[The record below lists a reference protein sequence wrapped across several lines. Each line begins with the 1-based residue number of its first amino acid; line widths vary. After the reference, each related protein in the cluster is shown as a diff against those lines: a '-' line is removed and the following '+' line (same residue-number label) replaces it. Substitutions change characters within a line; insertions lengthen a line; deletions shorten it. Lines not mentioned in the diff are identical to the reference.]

1 MKNLKQDLLLDLFNL
16 RHGIN
21 GIFSPSTHSLETTQ
35 DATEKLKVNTYIAKS
50 INSKLNGYFEGL
62 SEEDRYK
69 GTIVEDTFDI
79 IRQSTGNYAIV
90 FTNKNYSTE
99 YKFEKVDCNFLFSFV
114 YNDQINKNNNSKK
127 FRERIFSEFSNFTAE
142 NRSKNRLS
150 RKKTRMLPLKGLYK
164 NTREVL
170 TESLR
175 TEEIDRILDAISQ
188 DELKD
193 FYNIQNK
200 VWKNYYYYYLITYDK
215 SIFEDL
221 NNYLTPYLMQSHGFK
236 EEPAEKMKL
245 IWDTYY
251 NQTLKNSNIETLWN
265 FTNNT
270 DYEDYKQ
277 KLIQSYIDTHVEY
290 LKTRNAEDKKI
301 AKILLKEKTLSDYT
315 NDEGNEVIDRLKEFV
330 EKINESSKWKELFNG
345 EYIKYTLSY
354 KVENEENIKLKTKNS
369 TYRIHYIDFTDK
381 HSFLIRFKF
390 NQNISGDIRFDKVR
404 LFSVIPEW
412 VDHST
417 KWKVTASYKVLAE
430 KKKVISK
437 IYLGDKIMDKT
448 VLENIFTIIKWFL
461 EDVTK
466 NERYMYHLSHNEN
479 NPNANYISLFVKGFN
494 NYLKFNNI
502 EKSQD
507 FLIFSSI
514 YP

>member
-21 GIFSPSTHSLETTQ
+21 SIFSPSTVPPENPDFFKSN
-35 DATEKLKVNTYIAKS
+35 ATEKLKVNTYIAKS

-69 GTIVEDTFDI
+69 GTLVENTFDI
-79 IRQSTGNYAIV
+79 IRQRTGNYAIV
-90 FTNKNYSTE
+90 FTNKNYSNTE

-114 YNDQINKNNNSKK
+114 YNDQINKNNNSKN
-127 FRERIFSEFSNFTAE
+127 FRERIFSESSNFTAE
-142 NRSKNRLS
+142 NRLKNRLS
-150 RKKTRMLPLKGLYK
+150 RKTRMLPLKGLYK

-170 TESLR
+170 AESLR
-175 TEEIDRILDAISQ
+175 TEEIDRILDTISQ

-221 NNYLTPYLMQSHGFK
+221 NYYFSPSMQTLGFK
-236 EEPAEKMKL
+236 EEPAERMKL

-251 NQTLKNSNIETLWN
+251 KQTLENSNIETLWN
-265 FTNNT
+265 FINNT
-270 DYEDYKQ
+270 DYEDFKQ
-277 KLIQSYIDTHVEY
+277 KTIQSYIDTHVEY
-290 LKTRNAEDKKI
+290 LKTRNAEDKKT

-315 NDEGNEVIDRLKEFV
+315 NNEGNEVIDRLKEFV

-345 EYIKYTLSY
+345 NYVKYTLSY

-369 TYRIHYIDFTDK
+369 TYRIHYIDFTDN

-390 NQNISGDIRFDKVR
+390 NQNISGDVRFDKVR

-412 VDHST
+412 
-417 KWKVTASYKVLAE
+417 KVPSTASYKVTAE
-430 KKKVISK
+430 RKKVISK

-466 NERYMYHLSHNEN
+466 NERYMYHFTHNEN
-479 NPNANYISLFVKGFN
+479 NPNANYISSFVNGFN
-494 NYLKFNNI
+494 NYLKFNII
-502 EKSQD
+502 EKSRL
-507 FLIFSSI
+507 FNI
-514 YP
+514 

>member
-265 FTNNT
+265 FIFPERENPFPLGEGMKATNL
-270 DYEDYKQ
+270 DSQ
-277 KLIQSYIDTHVEY
+277 YI
-290 LKTRNAEDKKI
+290 A
-301 AKILLKEKTLSDYT
+301 
-315 NDEGNEVIDRLKEFV
+315 
-330 EKINESSKWKELFNG
+330 
-345 EYIKYTLSY
+345 
-354 KVENEENIKLKTKNS
+354 
-369 TYRIHYIDFTDK
+369 
-381 HSFLIRFKF
+381 
-390 NQNISGDIRFDKVR
+390 
-404 LFSVIPEW
+404 
-412 VDHST
+412 
-417 KWKVTASYKVLAE
+417 
-430 KKKVISK
+430 
-437 IYLGDKIMDKT
+437 
-448 VLENIFTIIKWFL
+448 
-461 EDVTK
+461 
-466 NERYMYHLSHNEN
+466 
-479 NPNANYISLFVKGFN
+479 
-494 NYLKFNNI
+494 
-502 EKSQD
+502 
-507 FLIFSSI
+507 
-514 YP
+514 

>member
-21 GIFSPSTHSLETTQ
+21 GIFSPSTHSLDTTP

-62 SEEDRYK
+62 SEEDRCK
-69 GTIVEDTFDI
+69 GTLEEDTFDI

-142 NRSKNRLS
+142 NRLKNHLS
-150 RKKTRMLPLKGLYK
+150 RKTRMLPLKGLYK

-170 TESLR
+170 AESLR

-200 VWKNYYYYYLITYDK
+200 VWKNYYYCNLITYDK

-221 NNYLTPYLMQSHGFK
+221 NNYLTPYSMQRLGFFT
-236 EEPAEKMKL
+236 AERMKL

-251 NQTLKNSNIETLWN
+251 KQTLENSNIETLWN
-265 FTNNT
+265 FINNT

-277 KLIQSYIDTHVEY
+277 KLILSYIDTHVEY
-290 LKTRNAEDKKI
+290 LKTRNAEDKKT
-301 AKILLKEKTLSDYT
+301 AKLLLKEKTLSDYT

-345 EYIKYTLSY
+345 KHIKYTLSY

-369 TYRIHYIDFTDK
+369 TYRIHYIDFTDN

-404 LFSVIPEW
+404 LFSVIPFEL
-412 VDHST
+412 
-417 KWKVTASYKVLAE
+417 KVPSTASYKVLAE
-430 KKKVISK
+430 IKKVNSK
-437 IYLGDKIMDKT
+437 IHLGDKIMDKT

-466 NERYMYHLSHNEN
+466 NERYMYFFSYNEN
-479 NPNANYISLFVKGFN
+479 NPKANYISLFVNGFN
-494 NYLKFNNI
+494 NYLKFNII
-502 EKSQD
+502 EKSLEI
-507 FLIFSSI
+507 FLEKSRLFNI
-514 YP
+514 

>member
-21 GIFSPSTHSLETTQ
+21 GIFSPSTHSFLETTP

-69 GTIVEDTFDI
+69 GTLVENTFDT
-79 IRQSTGNYAIV
+79 IRQRTGNYKIV
-90 FTNKNYSTE
+90 FTNKNYSNTE

-142 NRSKNRLS
+142 NRLKNRLS
-150 RKKTRMLPLKGLYK
+150 RKTRMLPLKGLYK

-170 TESLR
+170 AESLR
-175 TEEIDRILDAISQ
+175 TEEIDRILDTISQ

-200 VWKNYYYYYLITYDK
+200 VWKNYYYYNLITYDK

-221 NNYLTPYLMQSHGFK
+221 NYYLTPSMETLGFK
-236 EEPAEKMKL
+236 EEPAERMKL

-251 NQTLKNSNIETLWN
+251 KQTLENSNIETLWN
-265 FTNNT
+265 FINNT

-290 LKTRNAEDKKI
+290 LKTRNAEDKKT

-315 NDEGNEVIDRLKEFV
+315 NDDGNEVIDRLKEFV

-345 EYIKYTLSY
+345 KYIKYTLSY

-369 TYRIHYIDFTDK
+369 TYRIHYIDFTDNR
-381 HSFLIRFKF
+381 SFLIRFKF

-404 LFSVIPEW
+404 LFAVIPM
-412 VDHST
+412 VVPRKHMVVPS
-417 KWKVTASYKVLAE
+417 TASFKILAE

-466 NERYMYHLSHNEN
+466 NKRQLHHLTHNEN
-479 NPNANYISLFVKGFN
+479 NPKANYISLFVNGFN
-494 NYLKFNNI
+494 NYLKFNII
-502 EKSQD
+502 EKTRL
-507 FLIFSSI
+507 FNI
-514 YP
+514 

>member
-21 GIFSPSTHSLETTQ
+21 SIFSPTTVPPENP
-35 DATEKLKVNTYIAKS
+35 DFKSNATEKLKVNTYIAKS

-69 GTIVEDTFDI
+69 GSLVESTFDI
-79 IRQSTGNYAIV
+79 IRQSTGNYEIV

-99 YKFEKVDCNFLFSFV
+99 YKFKRVDCNFLFSFV
-114 YNDQINKNNNSKK
+114 YNDQITKNNNSKG
-127 FRERIFSEFSNFTAE
+127 FRNRIFSEISNFTAE
-142 NRSKNRLS
+142 NRLKNRLS

-170 TESLR
+170 AESLR
-175 TEEIDRILDAISQ
+175 TEEIDRILDTISQ

-200 VWKNYYYYYLITYDK
+200 VWKNYYYYNLITYDK

-221 NNYLTPYLMQSHGFK
+221 NYYLTPSMETLGFK
-236 EEPAEKMKL
+236 EEPAERMKL

-251 NQTLKNSNIETLWN
+251 NQSLKNSNIETLWN
-265 FTNNT
+265 FINNT

-290 LKTRNAEDKKI
+290 LKTRNAEDKKT

-345 EYIKYTLSY
+345 KYIKYTLSY
-354 KVENEENIKLKTKNS
+354 KVENEENIKLKTKKS
-369 TYRIHYIDFTDK
+369 TYRIHYIDFTDNR
-381 HSFLIRFKF
+381 SFLIRFKF
-390 NQNISGDIRFDKVR
+390 NQNISGDVRFDKVR

-412 VDHST
+412 
-417 KWKVTASYKVLAE
+417 KVPSTASYKVTAE
-430 KKKVISK
+430 RKKVISK
-437 IYLGDKIMDKT
+437 IHLGDKIMDKT
-448 VLENIFTIIKWFL
+448 VLENIFTMIKWFL

-466 NERYMYHLSHNEN
+466 NERYMYHLTHNEN

-494 NYLKFNNI
+494 NYLKFNII
-502 EKSQD
+502 EKSRL
-507 FLIFSSI
+507 FNI
-514 YP
+514 